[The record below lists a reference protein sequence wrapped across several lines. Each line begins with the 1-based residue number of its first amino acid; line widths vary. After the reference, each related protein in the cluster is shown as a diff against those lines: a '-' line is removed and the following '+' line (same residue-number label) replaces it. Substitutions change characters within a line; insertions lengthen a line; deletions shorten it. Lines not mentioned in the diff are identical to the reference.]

1 MVRKMQA
8 KRPQV
13 NAAHGE
19 NVLQPAARNT
29 DGIAPPRDLDTFP
42 KLLRRNAMT
51 RGALAAFRYKQLGV
65 WQTWSWAQAY
75 DTVRALAQGLYTLGL
90 NKGETIAI
98 AGGNRPKLY
107 WAMTAAQMLGA
118 VPVPVYADA
127 VADELAY
134 VLENAHVKIVV
145 AQDQEQVDKVLSV
158 AAQLP
163 RLTRVLYDET
173 RGVSDYDDTRLVN
186 LETLIEAGRAALA
199 GDARLAAAMDA
210 RIDAGRADD
219 ASVILY
225 TSGTT
230 GRSKGVVM
238 LAGRCVA
245 AATGTVAFDGIT
257 ERDEVLA
264 YLPLAWVGDHYLNY
278 AHAFVAGFCMS
289 CPESAETTQQ
299 DLREIGPS
307 FYFAPPRV
315 FEALL
320 TRMMIRMEDAGALK
334 RRMFHYFLGIAK
346 KYGADI
352 LDRKSVPLSGRIA
365 YALGNI
371 LVYGPLKNV
380 LGFSRVRV
388 AYTAGEAIGAE
399 LFSFYRALGLNLKQ
413 FYGQTEAFVYI
424 TVQNDGAIRSDAV
437 GPAAPGVDI
446 RIAPDGEVQFKSPG
460 MFASYFGDAAKTAET
475 MTPDGYIK
483 TGDAGF
489 FEPGGQLKIID
500 RARDVG
506 KLHGGALFAPKYVE
520 NKLKFFP
527 NIKEAVA
534 FGDGRGFATVMLN
547 IDLESVGNW
556 AERNTVSY
564 GSYQEL
570 AGNAQVYDMIEK
582 HVDAVNRILASE
594 PAMAASQ
601 IRRFLILHKEL
612 DPDDGELTRTL
623 KVRRGFIAERYGA
636 LVDGLYNGADA
647 ADISTEV
654 TFEDGRKGVISARVK
669 IRDMATHAG
678 SAERAA

>member
-1 MVRKMQA
+1 MK
-8 KRPQV
+8 
-13 NAAHGE
+13 
-19 NVLQPAARNT
+19 PAAQNA
-29 DGIAPPRDLDTFP
+29 GGAAPPRDLDTFP
-42 KLLRRNAMT
+42 KLLRRNARE
-51 RGALAAFRYKQLGV
+51 RGARAAFRYKQLGV
-65 WQTWSWAQAY
+65 WQTWSWAEAY
-75 DTVRALAQGLYTLGL
+75 ENVRALAQGLHTLGL

-98 AGGNRPKLY
+98 AGGNRAKLY

-118 VPVPVYADA
+118 IPVPVYADA
-127 VADELAY
+127 VAEELAY
-134 VLENAHVKIVV
+134 VLDNASVRIAV
-145 AQDQEQVDKVLSV
+145 AQDQEQTDKALSV
-158 AAQLP
+158 MDRLP
-163 RLTRVLYDET
+163 RLTRVIYDET
-173 RGVSDYDDTRLVN
+173 RGVSDYDDARLVN
-186 LETLIEAGRAALA
+186 LETLMAAGRAALA
-199 GDARLAAAMDA
+199 GDAKLAAAMDA
-210 RIDAGRADD
+210 RIDAGGADD
-219 ASVILY
+219 PSVILY

-245 AATGTVAFDGIT
+245 AATGTVAFDSIS

-278 AHAFVAGFCMS
+278 AHALVAGFCMS
-289 CPESAETTQQ
+289 CPESAETTSQ
-299 DLREIGPS
+299 DLREIGPT

-334 RRMFHYFLGIAK
+334 RRMFHYFLGVAK
-346 KYGADI
+346 KHGADV
-352 LDRKSVPLSGRIA
+352 LDRKPVPMAGRLA
-365 YALGNI
+365 YALGNA
-371 LVYGPLKNV
+371 LVYGPLKNT

-399 LFSFYRALGLNLKQ
+399 LFSFYRGLGLNLKQ

-424 TVQNDGAIRSDAV
+424 TVQPDGAIRSDAV

-460 MFASYFGDAAKTAET
+460 MFARYHGEPEKTAET

-500 RARDVG
+500 RAKDVG
-506 KLHGGALFAPKYVE
+506 RLTGGALFAPKYVE

-547 IDLESVGNW
+547 IDLASVGNW
-556 AERNTVSY
+556 AERNNVAY

-570 AGNAQVYDMIEK
+570 AGNALVYDMIEK
-582 HVDAVNRILASE
+582 HVGEVNRTLAGE
-594 PAMAASQ
+594 PAMAQSQ

-623 KVRRGFIAERYGA
+623 KVRRGFIAERYAPLVEALYAGA
-636 LVDGLYNGADA
+636 EA

-669 IRDMATHAG
+669 IRDMRTHAA